1 MEPYEAEPH
10 SAKESNMAGHKK
22 CRGVN
27 ASFSPGRWDLW
38 LVLLLLVCAAA
49 LWIGWGLFR
58 SASENE
64 NPRNY
69 VAVVEQYGKEV
80 ARLPL
85 SENGRWPF
93 EGRDGRGKNV
103 IVVEDGAV
111 FMAEADCPDSLC
123 VQMGRIYREGESIV
137 CLPHGLVVRIEKAS
151 S

>member
-10 SAKESNMAGHKK
+10 SAKESNEPGHKK
-22 CRGVN
+22 RRGAN
-27 ASFSPGRWDLW
+27 ASFFPGRRDLW

-58 SASENE
+58 SANENE